1 VSRILEE
8 KENGS
13 QNERILKFICP
24 ICKAEAHLAISESVI
39 SQAKQLTTIS
49 IQKGEICEH
58 HFQAFVDK
66 NFKVRGYQKVDYEIA
81 SKKKFPDGNFI
92 MKVIILGDP
101 QVGKTSI
108 TRRFIEDKFDEGYL
122 PTLQLKI
129 SRRAVNFGK
138 TNVTFMLWDV
148 GGQSTHMS
156 PYRTKFYGGAQSA
169 IIVVDRT
176 RRKTLLG
183 AETWYRDSVKTLES
197 EIPYLLVGNK
207 SDLENDLVVN
217 EEDLISLAERL
228 DLNYTTASAK
238 TGENVNELFTN
249 LTQLF
254 FESRKF

>member
-1 VSRILEE
+1 VSRFLEE
-8 KENGS
+8 KESSS
-13 QNERILKFICP
+13 QDERILKFVCP
-24 ICKAEAHLAISESVI
+24 ICKAEEHLAISESVI

-81 SKKKFPDGNFI
+81 RKKRFPEGAYI

-108 TRRFIEDKFDEGYL
+108 TRRFTEDKFEEGYL

-129 SRRAVNFGK
+129 SKRAVTFGK

-148 GGQSTHMS
+148 GGQSAHMS

-183 AETWYRDSVKTLES
+183 AETWYRDSSKSLDS
-197 EIPYLLVGNK
+197 KIPYLLVGNK
-207 SDLENDLVVN
+207 SDLEDDIVVN
-217 EEDLISLAERL
+217 EEDLIALAERL
-228 DLNYTTASAK
+228 DLNYITASAK
-238 TGENVNELFTN
+238 TGENVSELFTN

-254 FESRKF
+254 FETRNY